1 MFVVCKLN
9 LNETLPSL
17 EPKTGA
23 FLQIFVII
31 LIIIGIIKRPIII
44 SVSTTTTTI
53 RTIRTQSFS
62 RRGCRL
68 LILND

>member
-1 MFVVCKLN
+1 LEAKLN
-9 LNETLPSL
+9 LMNETLPSL

-23 FLQIFVII
+23 FLHIVVII

-44 SVSTTTTTI
+44 SVSTTT
-53 RTIRTQSFS
+53 IRTQSFS